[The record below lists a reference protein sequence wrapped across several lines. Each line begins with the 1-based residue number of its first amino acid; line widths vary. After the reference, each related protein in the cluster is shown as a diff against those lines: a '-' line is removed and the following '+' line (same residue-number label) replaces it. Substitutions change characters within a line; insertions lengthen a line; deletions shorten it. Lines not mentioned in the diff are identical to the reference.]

1 LRKESKM
8 IEMSKTVLMVSAAE
22 GTERCA
28 RELVRELGL
37 TVRIA
42 PGRRAG
48 LAAVRREE
56 YGMVIVEEGLVEGDP
71 AWADLLWQNA
81 GFVLPLVS
89 VIAEA
94 GCVRLVREVR
104 SVLLRREHERT
115 LARREATAVL
125 QNELKS
131 SVTGLLL
138 QSELAL
144 REPSVP
150 AALAP
155 RLRELVELAGAL
167 GAQLRM

>member
-1 LRKESKM
+1 ME
-8 IEMSKTVLMVSAAE
+8 TVLMVS
-22 GTERCA
+22 GMDGVERCA
-28 RELVRELGL
+28 TALSRELNL

-42 PGRRAG
+42 TSRRTA

-56 YGMVIVEEGLVEGDP
+56 YSVVVVETSLVEGDP

-81 GFVLPLVS
+81 GYALPVQVNFALS
-89 VIAEA
+89 
-94 GCVRLVREVR
+94 GCSRLVREVK
-104 SVLLRREHERT
+104 SVLLRREHEME
-115 LARREATAVL
+115 LARRAATTAL

-150 AALAP
+150 KELAP
-155 RLRELVELAGAL
+155 KLKHLVELASAIR
-167 GAQLRM
+167 AQLRPVA